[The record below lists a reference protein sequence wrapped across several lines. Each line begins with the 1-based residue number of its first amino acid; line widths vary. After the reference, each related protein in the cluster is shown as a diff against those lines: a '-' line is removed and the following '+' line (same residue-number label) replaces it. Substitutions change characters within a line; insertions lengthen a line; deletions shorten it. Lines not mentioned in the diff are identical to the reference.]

1 MKKRFKVFK
10 IISIVLLS
18 ILLLLTLG
26 FYVYSRDYYR
36 ADRSVENLISTSDNI
51 KIDNNLITI
60 YPKESNS
67 VGLIFYPG
75 GKVEYSSYIPLLEGL
90 SNYGI
95 TIYIVKMPFNLA
107 VFNIDAASKIIEQNT
122 NIDSWY
128 LAGHS
133 LGGAMASSYVKDNY
147 SKLDG
152 MILLAAYPINDAPLD
167 TISIYGSQD
176 KVLDNTKLDNVLEKY
191 EIDGGNHAYFGNYGE
206 QEGDGIASISR
217 SEQQEITVNKII
229 EFINN

>member
-36 ADRSVENLISTSDNI
+36 ADSSVENLISTSDNI

-229 EFINN
+229 EFINK

>member
-51 KIDNNLITI
+51 NIDNNLITI